1 MERDD
6 LIMAEKK
13 VAVVMGSDSDL
24 GVVRAAIDTL
34 KSLRTGARDQR
45 ASDAAGGRRLR
56 IRRA

>member
-34 KSLRTGARDQR
+34 KSFGIGVQARV
-45 ASDAAGGRRLR
+45 
-56 IRRA
+56 IRRKH